1 MYREEKVEAKNT
13 ECVPCGP
20 DKDYLK
26 KRIKDCKEALN
37 MIIYLKD
44 NDFINWEDS
53 DKAIGRTTHE
63 LYRLKKDLKSSKKAG
78 KK

>member
-1 MYREEKVEAKNT
+1 MYDEPKAKIAAC
-13 ECVPCGP
+13 EPCGP

-53 DKAIGRTTHE
+53 DKAIGRTTHD
-63 LYRLKKDLKSSKKAG
+63 LYRLKKDLKSSKKAD